1 MADWKVTVPINLSL
15 TTITA
20 IQKGGGI
27 EAALSELAISGLEGH
42 TVVRDVA
49 RAVID
54 TVNGSAYRITSNSET
69 TMPPAT
75 YSHSTSRTA
84 KGYEAYDALS
94 TPKDSIRSQR
104 TLGQEDSVKKG
115 GWSSPLYIHIAIRS
129 TINKDE
135 HFYVTPD
142 TTIASLF
149 DSYVARKTVSGSFSG
164 LELEVRGK
172 ENVYLEESATIKQLS
187 LENDDILIAL
197 ESPVVPVTVTFKEA
211 MLRTHIVESEEE
223 TMVKNLLLSFAD
235 DTGHDCESLIFVV
248 NGERELTETDHTSTL
263 RNCGIVNGD
272 FITVRPWEPEPR
284 WINILVEDRLGR
296 QKELAIREDAR
307 TSTLRSQ
314 YDALTGYR
322 PGYLNFS
329 FKGISLMN
337 EQQLHTLGTQA
348 GTTPLAVAQGG
359 GMNLGGTESKILTS
373 IGGLTE
379 MFFIRHTHV
388 GTDDGSL
395 DQTAVFH
402 KPNMSLKT
410 TVEIVVD
417 GHPTKCTVEV
427 PLAALSLNGDPSH
440 VTALDVADFA
450 ATTTAE
456 VTKAVRRQA
465 SDFGVENP
473 AINALDANVE
483 ECDSLGTGT
492 GYDDAIRKEGHLN
505 FSQGSSAAPSPEH
518 DVNKDW
524 FRNARTKKFVEA
536 QTALGLGTASST
548 LQPLQDGTC
557 EYRSSSDLVQPTSN
571 RSYNRQGDCTACDEG
586 YCWDHPPRCV
596 DSQEL
601 LKNTNCGRS
610 SIPLYDNVAQPSPSD
625 WGRDDRISQSGGD
638 WENGLGFTPP
648 SEIQAESNVQP
659 ASDIEEGTDAQNI
672 KVYVT
677 NGLFKERCYKI
688 KSTRALT
695 GLFEDVSADFG
706 TLLCGIMHLREGIVI
721 KPNGTAEEN
730 SLIDGDHLFAS

>member
-1 MADWKVTVPINLSL
+1 
-15 TTITA
+15 
-20 IQKGGGI
+20 
-27 EAALSELAISGLEGH
+27 
-42 TVVRDVA
+42 
-49 RAVID
+49 
-54 TVNGSAYRITSNSET
+54 
-69 TMPPAT
+69 
-75 YSHSTSRTA
+75 
-84 KGYEAYDALS
+84 
-94 TPKDSIRSQR
+94 
-104 TLGQEDSVKKG
+104 
-115 GWSSPLYIHIAIRS
+115 
-129 TINKDE
+129 
-135 HFYVTPD
+135 
-142 TTIASLF
+142 
-149 DSYVARKTVSGSFSG
+149 
-164 LELEVRGK
+164 
-172 ENVYLEESATIKQLS
+172 
-187 LENDDILIAL
+187 
-197 ESPVVPVTVTFKEA
+197 
-211 MLRTHIVESEEE
+211 
-223 TMVKNLLLSFAD
+223 
-235 DTGHDCESLIFVV
+235 
-248 NGERELTETDHTSTL
+248 
-263 RNCGIVNGD
+263 
-272 FITVRPWEPEPR
+272 
-284 WINILVEDRLGR
+284 
-296 QKELAIREDAR
+296 
-307 TSTLRSQ
+307 
-314 YDALTGYR
+314 
-322 PGYLNFS
+322 
-329 FKGISLMN
+329 
-337 EQQLHTLGTQA
+337 
-348 GTTPLAVAQGG
+348 
-359 GMNLGGTESKILTS
+359 
-373 IGGLTE
+373 

-395 DQTAVFH
+395 GAATLVFQVGPVNILHSTNGKARLLILRRELSTTSKPLTSTTDQTAVFH

-721 KPNGTAEEN
+721 KPNGTAEEV
-730 SLIDGDHLFAS
+730 SLVASKVFSFLTESRTLSLMAITSSLLKCGSAVVGRRSSGKGCKDADLLAALKEIVRHASHLYCRIHKIKTASQDVTQDDRPMPRQWRPRDPDEVAQRLQTVTCGLTSGLIKAVQGQAEAEEIAKDPEEIENLASKEYFCTANTAITGRLPSILNCAASGEVTVTFNFRFETHVTMCRIGLTREFYEAMEAFASRVGQPLEELRISRFGDRVRFHDGSIPVDQARLGERTSRMHKQHSLSAERRQLRRRWG